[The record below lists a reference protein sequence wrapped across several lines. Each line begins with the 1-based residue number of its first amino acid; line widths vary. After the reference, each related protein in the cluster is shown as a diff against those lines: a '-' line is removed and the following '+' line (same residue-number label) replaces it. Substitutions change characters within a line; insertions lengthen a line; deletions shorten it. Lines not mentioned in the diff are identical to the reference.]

1 MKNQKLPEK
10 VLALVKM
17 WQPHMIVWL
26 VLALFLVTFFRILYW
41 L

>member
-1 MKNQKLPEK
+1 MKNQKIPAK
-10 VLALVKM
+10 VEAIRKM
-17 WQPHMIVWL
+17 MQPQMLIWL